1 MDFPGLETND
11 EYIYWRIQGAP
22 GYHIWSEA
30 VKSGIND
37 QGKSI
42 YFLIVK
48 ISLNSP
54 GFPRKTNHKGHKGHK
69 GCMNHNVIPSF
80 CAFVRL
86 CG

>member
-1 MDFPGLETND
+1 MSCIIASRIPRRELPIFFPLYLPLWTLL
-11 EYIYWRIQGAP
+11 
-22 GYHIWSEA
+22 YHLLHPLYS
-30 VKSGIND
+30 

-54 GFPRKTNHKGHKGHK
+54 EFPRKTNHEGHQ
-69 GCMNHNVIPSF
+69 GCMKQYVIPSF

-86 CG
+86 RG